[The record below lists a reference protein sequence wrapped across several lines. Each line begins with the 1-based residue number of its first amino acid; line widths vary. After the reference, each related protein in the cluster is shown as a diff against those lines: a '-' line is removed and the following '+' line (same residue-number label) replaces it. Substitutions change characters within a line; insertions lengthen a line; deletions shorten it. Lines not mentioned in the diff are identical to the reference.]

1 MATASAPLPSL
12 LASPAPQSILT
23 LFLASS
29 TDSQDADAGTTDNGD
44 DMDAMDAM
52 DGVTTATTTETAEES
67 AAEAAIRAQGM
78 DGILLSG
85 TTVRTIRRKLGV
97 SAAMLAEHI
106 GYSRSRVHAW
116 EAGEEIPPAMYLP
129 ILRYLGQVRTEREEW
144 RKLAEQLRK
153 G

>member
-1 MATASAPLPSL
+1 MASAPIPLRL
-12 LASPAPQSILT
+12 ATLASRHSILT
-23 LFLASS
+23 LFLASP
-29 TDSQDADAGTTDNGD
+29 QDATAGISGDGD
-44 DMDAMDAM
+44 DMDAR
-52 DGVTTATTTETAEES
+52 DGVTTAASTATESADES

-85 TTVRTIRRKLGV
+85 TTVRTIRRRLGV
-97 SAAMLAEHI
+97 SAAQLAEHI

-116 EAGEEIPPAMYLP
+116 EDGAEIPPAMYLP